1 MGKSKAKPA
10 KTVRASRTKTTT
22 TERPPLVPLDQG
34 VTAEEPAGQVD
45 QVDQVAGEMPARR
58 THPARRHNGGA

>member
-10 KTVRASRTKTTT
+10 KTVRASRTKTTI
-22 TERPPLVPLDQG
+22 ERPPLAPLDQG
-34 VTAEEPAGQVD
+34 VTPAEPAD
-45 QVDQVAGEMPARR
+45 QVDQAAGEMPARR